1 MVPYRDIGLEMT
13 YKRKNIRVQVMCN
26 DKYKQDEDSFS

>member
-26 DKYKQDEDSFS
+26 DKILTR

>member
-13 YKRKNIRVQVMCN
+13 YKRKSIRVQVMCN
-26 DKYKQDEDSFS
+26 DKILTR

>member
-1 MVPYRDIGLEMT
+1 MVPYRDIGIKMT

-26 DKYKQDEDSFS
+26 NKILTR